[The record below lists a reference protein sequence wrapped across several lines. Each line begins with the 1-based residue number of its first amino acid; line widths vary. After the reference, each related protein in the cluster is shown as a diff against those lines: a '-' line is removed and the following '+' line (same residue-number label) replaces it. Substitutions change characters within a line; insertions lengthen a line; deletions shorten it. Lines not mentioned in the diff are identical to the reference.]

1 MDQYRVIGLMSGT
14 SLDGLDIAYCVF
26 AKKGSNW
33 SYSIKKAQTV
43 SYSKDWKNKLGGAH
57 KLSAEK
63 LISLDAE
70 FGTFIGKQVNAF
82 VKRNK
87 IKNGD
92 LVSSHG
98 HTIFHQPEK
107 GFTLQIG
114 SGAAIAATTGI
125 QTACDFRSG
134 DVALGGQGAPLVPIG
149 DKLLFSEYDA
159 CLNIGG
165 IANISF
171 RRSAAKAGGGGRI
184 AFDICPANMVLNCL
198 ANVKGLP
205 YDKGGKLAAK
215 GEVHWNLLKK
225 LNSLPYYKDY
235 KSKSLGREAIEK
247 DFITR
252 INKERI
258 TTNDKLATAA
268 EHAALQIARA
278 INHFKVR
285 NVLITGGGAYNTD
298 LINRIAAYSNCA
310 LTIPDNQ
317 TIQFKEALIFAFLGV
332 LRARGEVNCLKEVT
346 GARRDSVGGAVYF

>member
-1 MDQYRVIGLMSGT
+1 MSGT
-14 SLDGLDIAYCVF
+14 SLDGLDIAFCSF
-26 AKKGSNW
+26 TRKGKHW
-33 SYSIKKAQTV
+33 TYSIEKAQTV
-43 SYSKDWKNKLGGAH
+43 SYNREWKSKLGNAH

-63 LISLDAE
+63 LIALDAE

-82 VKRNK
+82 VKKNK
-87 IKNGD
+87 FKNID

-98 HTIFHQPEK
+98 HTVFHQPEK

-114 SGAAIAATTGI
+114 SGSTIAATTGSK
-125 QTACDFRSG
+125 TVCDFRSG

-165 IANISF
+165 IANISIKNEKSSPGPSDHPLQ
-171 RRSAAKAGGGGRI
+171 RGTGLR
-184 AFDICPANMVLNCL
+184 AFDICPANLVLNCL

-215 GEVHWNLLKK
+215 GQVHWNLLRK
-225 LNSLPYYKDY
+225 LNALPYYKNY
-235 KSKSLGREAIEK
+235 NTKSIGREWIEK
-247 DFITR
+247 FVLTR
-252 INKERI
+252 INQYRI
-258 TTNDKLATAA
+258 TTNDRLATAS
-268 EHAALQIARA
+268 EHAALQIARV

-310 LTIPDNQ
+310 LTIPDDQ

-332 LRARGEVNCLKEVT
+332 LRVRGEVNCLKEVT
-346 GARRDSVGGAVYF
+346 GARRDSCGGAVYF